1 MSSNLD
7 TRLGALV
14 GDLAAR
20 YDERQTLAWL
30 REIWQSDRWSDYTA
44 FARTAKYCADE
55 MRRIGLEEVEVVACP
70 ADGRT
75 RMQAWTMPLAWEGG
89 KAILKMVSPKE
100 EVLCDRSV
108 EPLSCSMW
116 SEATPAGGV
125 RGPLVVVDDPEK
137 ISPQEQEKLRGAFI
151 LTSKTG
157 RGPMKVFAHQV
168 GAAAVVSHFV
178 AHAERHVDALG
189 WSNGWSDAADGWAL
203 KASDCRMTGFQIT
216 PPEGV
221 RLRALLQDRP
231 VICEAKVGGRVGEG
245 VLPAVTGVVPGETD
259 EEILL
264 TGHLFE
270 IGADDNASGCA
281 AMLEG
286 VRLMASMPR
295 PRRRV
300 RILLSSECYGSYAFY
315 TMREHLVG
323 RTLAAL
329 NLDCVGEAETQERPA
344 LYGRTS
350 EANPAA
356 IDSLFRAA
364 MRGTESLPGALPAS
378 QRPHTL
384 SDSAFNDPATDI
396 PTVCFMKA
404 PWHWHCS
411 LDDWSQIDPS
421 AMRRATVATAAAAR
435 WLAGAQAG
443 DADALAEAA
452 IADTLA
458 DYPESSDM
466 PAERRAYFVDR
477 GRARVLWTKKLGAAG
492 ADAAAE
498 QLPALEP
505 TTLVKPEDGGAEE
518 LSTVPVRKFWGAPT
532 FDEIA
537 QSDRDGFADPRWN
550 MPYVT
555 ACYQADGKR
564 SVAEIAALVRT
575 EFDQPMGDL
584 LRFFRV
590 LKRGGL
596 VELET
601 R

>member
-1 MSSNLD
+1 MSSKLD
-7 TRLGALV
+7 ARLGALV

-20 YDERQTLAWL
+20 YDERQALDWI

-44 FARTAKYCADE
+44 FGRTADYCAEE
-55 MRRIGLEEVEVVACP
+55 MRRIGLQEVEIVRCP

-89 KAILKMVSPKE
+89 EAILKMVAPQE

-116 SEATPAGGV
+116 SEPTPTGGV
-125 RGPLVVVDDPEK
+125 RGPLMVVDDPEK
-137 ISPQEQEKLRGAFI
+137 VSPQEREKLRGAFI
-151 LTSKTG
+151 LTSKAG

-168 GAAAVVSHFV
+168 GAVAVVSHFV
-178 AHAERHVDALG
+178 AHEERHPEALG

-216 PPEGV
+216 PPEGA
-221 RLRALLQDRP
+221 RLRALLQDGP

-245 VLPAVTGVVPGETD
+245 TLPAVTGVVPGETD

-264 TGHLFE
+264 TGHISE

-286 VRLMASMPR
+286 VRLMAKMPR
-295 PRRRV
+295 PQRRV
-300 RILLSSECYGSYAFY
+300 RIVLSSECYGSYAFY

-329 NLDCVGEAETQERPA
+329 NLDCIGEAETEERLA
-344 LYGRTS
+344 QYARTS
-350 EANPAA
+350 EANPAP
-356 IDSLFRAA
+356 IDNLFRAT
-364 MRGTESLPGALPAS
+364 MRLTESLPGARPAAE
-378 QRPHTL
+378 RAYTL
-384 SDSAFNDPATDI
+384 SDSAFNDPSTDI

-411 LDDWSQIDPS
+411 LDDWSVIDP
-421 AMRRATVATAAAAR
+421 AAIRRATVATAAAAR
-435 WLAGAQAG
+435 WLAEARAD

-452 IADTLA
+452 VADTLA
-458 DYPESSDM
+458 NYPEDGDLS
-466 PAERRAYFVDR
+466 PERRAFFIDR
-477 GRARVLWTKKLGAAG
+477 GQARVLWTKKLGAAR
-492 ADAAAE
+492 AEAAAK
-498 QLPALEP
+498 QLPALDP

-550 MPYVT
+550 QPYVH
-555 ACYQADGKR
+555 ACYWADGKR
-564 SVAEIAALVRT
+564 SVTEIAALVRT

-590 LKRGGL
+590 LERGGL